1 MLADM
6 RLKYVEVAVDQFGR
20 TEGHFIG
27 EMNAA
32 TVSFD
37 RVAFECNLTRN
48 IAFRILVVLSFD
60 INAGTNLLERVNGVS
75 RVIDGNPIDIFERR
89 QHFGAHLRTKH
100 RTARS
105 FIDNKGV
112 RTGSEQ

>member
-1 MLADM
+1 MLTDM

-37 RVAFECNLTRN
+37 RVAFERNLTRN
-48 IAFRILVVLSFD
+48 IALRILVVLSLD
-60 INAGTNLLERVNGVS
+60 INAGTNLLERVYGVS
-75 RVIDGNPIDIFERR
+75 CVIDGDPIDIFERR
-89 QHFGAHLRTKH
+89 QRFGTHFGIKN
-100 RTARS
+100 RTARTL
-105 FIDNKGV
+105 INK
-112 RTGSEQ
+112 TIGSHSYD